1 MEFSG
6 PLCSEELQSCDCP
19 GTRGH
24 RPSCCFSKRS
34 SRRDTC
40 LMAVAH
46 SATQP
51 SCLNA
56 AIKLKECYPS
66 SRITLLRS
74 PQPCAVTGG
83 YPAVIG
89 MPEND
94 ACLHQQIRDLLAALP
109 ARFRRGLP
117 GLELAH
123 RRLLPFSSFRRD
135 DYLPVHSQGPE
146 PDRIHGRK
154 LTIQQPGG
162 LERSDHVK
170 RSRRHDPQAIPPQ
183 QHKVYAPLFR
193 IGPVAR
199 ASWVACLKRLGESLN
214 RCDSVGKLC
223 LSATVISDLDLLVA
237 GCGTS
242 TVECVFE
249 SSLTAPSNQCLDV
262 LSTQQD
268 SRGLRN
274 SGLCRQR

>member
-1 MEFSG
+1 
-6 PLCSEELQSCDCP
+6 
-19 GTRGH
+19 
-24 RPSCCFSKRS
+24 
-34 SRRDTC
+34 
-40 LMAVAH
+40 
-46 SATQP
+46 
-51 SCLNA
+51 
-56 AIKLKECYPS
+56 
-66 SRITLLRS
+66 
-74 PQPCAVTGG
+74 
-83 YPAVIG
+83 

-94 ACLHQQIRDLLAALP
+94 ACLHQKIRDLLAALP

-123 RRLLPFSSFRRD
+123 RQLLPFSSFRRD

-183 QHKVYAPLFR
+183 QHKAYAPLFR

-223 LSATVISDLDLLVA
+223 LSATVISDLGLLVA

-268 SRGLRN
+268 SRGLRTQAHAGGGN
-274 SGLCRQR
+274 PRLGRVQLEREGCCEWLCCFCLMPAAWDSLFDGARQRTSAISATGCAFPKTNGATLALWDLASGRYIQGSLRP